1 MSNILTYPLI
11 PIVAGGDMMIISDIS
26 VDGNPTR
33 SVSVNQLGAYI
44 GAGGGSGAGVTS
56 FNTLIGTLTL
66 VGGTDITLGTVGN
79 TITINSTAGGG
90 TGTVTSV
97 STSISASSSLDIVVT
112 NPTTASLIT
121 FTWAGIASQYI
132 NGLGVATNLS
142 AIPTNLTLDV
152 DRTTGD
158 ATLTG
163 NVLNIPNYGSGGGGG
178 TVTSLDVDRTSGD
191 STLIAGVLN
200 IPNYANTTN
209 FNVAS
214 DTGTATAMAAGNT
227 LNIAGGT
234 GIDTVV
240 TNPGVGARSTIN
252 LADTNVIAGNYTNT
266 NLTVDAQ
273 GRITLAANGTGGS
286 GGVTSVSG
294 ANTTF
299 INNTV
304 TNPTT
309 TPVVTSTLS
318 ATGVPSASTFLN
330 GLNAWAVPAGS
341 GGLWNSGIGSTINYT
356 AGNVGV
362 GTTTPAAPLEVDGR
376 IYQTGLGNS
385 TFVGFRAGDG
395 DDGTT
400 RDNAAFGYA
409 ALKDTT
415 TGERNVA
422 VGMNALTT
430 SVTGSDNTVVGYDA
444 LGLMGAF
451 AAGNNNVAIGH
462 MAGRYEKSI
471 GGNPNTLATES
482 VFIGADVLANDS
494 NKTNQIAIGYGAI
507 AQGNNSAVIGN
518 TSTVLNKL
526 YGDLEVTGAT
536 SELSCALIKYAQKTV
551 ALLPSVTNNVGMT
564 AYIIDGTTYIAR
576 GTLIGGGSVGALVYC
591 DGTNWRYV

>member
-1 MSNILTYPLI
+1 MLAT
-11 PIVAGGDMMIISDIS
+11 
-26 VDGNPTR
+26 
-33 SVSVNQLGAYI
+33 
-44 GAGGGSGAGVTS
+44 
-56 FNTLIGTLTL
+56 
-66 VGGTDITLGTVGN
+66 
-79 TITINSTAGGG
+79 
-90 TGTVTSV
+90 
-97 STSISASSSLDIVVT
+97 VT
-112 NPTTASLIT
+112 NPTTTPNIAFT
-121 FTWAGIASQYI
+121 FRGATTQYI
-132 NGLGVATNLS
+132 NGLGNLALLS
-142 AIPTNLTLDV
+142 SIPTSVTLT
-152 DRTTGD
+152 TTGTTGV

-163 NVLNIPNYGSGGGGG
+163 NVLNIPNYSGGGGGG
-178 TVTSLDVDRTSGD
+178 TVTSLTTTGTTGVA
-191 STLIAGVLN
+191 TLAAGVLN
-200 IPNYANTTN
+200 VPNYANTTN

-214 DTGTATAMAAGNT
+214 DTGTTTTMVAGNT

-240 TNPGVGARSTIN
+240 TNPGTGAISTIN
-252 LADTNVIAGNYTNT
+252 LADTTVTAGLYTNT

-273 GRITLAANGTGGS
+273 GRITGAASGTSGGGGS
-286 GGVTSVSG
+286 VTSVSG

-299 INNTV
+299 ISNTV
-304 TNPTT
+304 TNSTT

-318 ATGVPSASTFLN
+318 AANVPSATTFLRGDN
-330 GLNAWAVPAGS
+330 TWAVPAG
-341 GGLWNSGIGSTINYT
+341 GGSSLWNSGLSGGTINYT

-422 VGMNALTT
+422 VGMNALTL
-430 SVTGSDNTVVGYDA
+430 SATGSDNTVVGYDA
-444 LGLMGAF
+444 LGSMGSL

-462 MAGRYEKSI
+462 MAGRYEKGI
-471 GGNPNTLATES
+471 GGNPNTLSTES

-494 NKTNQIAIGYGAI
+494 NKTNQIVIGYGAL
-507 AQGNNSAVIGN
+507 GNGDNSVVIGN
-518 TSTVLNKL
+518 TSTVKNKI
-526 YGDLEVTGAT
+526 YGDLTVTGAT
-536 SELSCALIKYAQKTV
+536 SELSCALIKYALKTV
-551 ALLPSVTNNVGMT
+551 ASLPSVTNNVGMT
-564 AYIIDGTTYIAR
+564 AYINDGTTYVSR
-576 GTLIGGGSVGALVYC
+576 GTIIGGGSVGALVYC